1 MFPWLFPSIATLGL
15 SDRSYEFSAS
25 VIALRKWTYRCPYCW
40 VSLHQRSLLDSGA
53 AGGGAVTYCYRSL
66 SCDGHSL
73 VLCGCL
79 CLLVRAT
86 SVWLECTF
94 AEQSAVCFVPMGMR
108 PFPFSI
114 RVPCT
119 HSLCRILLCESG
131 STCAPSFNAC
141 SISLD
146 PFAAALRFWSLSCLT
161 DGDCGRCLHTVIGLC
176 GPHPR
181 PLLLAMLCSLCGL
194 FMLCFLRGLSVW
206 NPAHLESAHFFAWV
220 RSRSFADTNSL
231 SRVFALPKKS
241 GAIQPQS
248 DVGHSRGYHVVGRQL
263 LMRFRCSVS
272 IAPVLS
278 GIMLGGSWGFGASIR
293 RIDFSSLGAH
303 RVICSLKTSL
313 QMHFGCS
320 PDLTMLLAMLDL
332 RHPRQNSSPSGFL
345 YACAACSVS
354 EFALREAGRCL
365 VHNPQDRLQ
374 LRAQCSRRRLPLL
387 IPQFRPFISP
397 SSIPSVLAAALQ
409 SAVPSIAV

>member
-1 MFPWLFPSIATLGL
+1 VAFPLQCYAWFVGSLIRILCVGYCVAEMDLPVSILLGQF
-15 SDRSYEFSAS
+15 D
-25 VIALRKWTYRCPYCW
+25 
-40 VSLHQRSLLDSGA
+40 QRSLLVSGA
-53 AGGGAVTYCYRSL
+53 AGGGVVTYCYRSL

-108 PFPFSI
+108 PSPFSI

-131 STCAPSFNAC
+131 STCVPSFNAC

-206 NPAHLESAHFFAWV
+206 NPAHLESAHFFAGV
-220 RSRSFADTNSL
+220 RSRSFADTN
-231 SRVFALPKKS
+231 FAEP
-241 GAIQPQS
+241 G
-248 DVGHSRGYHVVGRQL
+248 V
-263 LMRFRCSVS
+263 C
-272 IAPVLS
+272 
-278 GIMLGGSWGFGASIR
+278 
-293 RIDFSSLGAH
+293 
-303 RVICSLKTSL
+303 
-313 QMHFGCS
+313 
-320 PDLTMLLAMLDL
+320 
-332 RHPRQNSSPSGFL
+332 
-345 YACAACSVS
+345 
-354 EFALREAGRCL
+354 FA
-365 VHNPQDRLQ
+365 
-374 LRAQCSRRRLPLL
+374 
-387 IPQFRPFISP
+387 
-397 SSIPSVLAAALQ
+397 
-409 SAVPSIAV
+409 

>member
-1 MFPWLFPSIATLGL
+1 MPSIALCA
-15 SDRSYEFSAS
+15 SYRWAC
-25 VIALRKWTYRCPYCW
+25 A
-40 VSLHQRSLLDSGA
+40 
-53 AGGGAVTYCYRSL
+53 
-66 SCDGHSL
+66 
-73 VLCGCL
+73 
-79 CLLVRAT
+79 
-86 SVWLECTF
+86 
-94 AEQSAVCFVPMGMR
+94 

-146 PFAAALRFWSLSCLT
+146 PFAAALRFWSLLSN
-161 DGDCGRCLHTVIGLC
+161 GRRL
-176 GPHPR
+176 R
-181 PLLLAMLCSLCGL
+181 SL
-194 FMLCFLRGLSVW
+194 FAS
-206 NPAHLESAHFFAWV
+206 LERHYA
-220 RSRSFADTNSL
+220 RRIL
-231 SRVFALPKKS
+231 
-241 GAIQPQS
+241 
-248 DVGHSRGYHVVGRQL
+248 
-263 LMRFRCSVS
+263 
-272 IAPVLS
+272 
-278 GIMLGGSWGFGASIR
+278 GFGASIR

-303 RVICSLKTSL
+303 RVIRSLKTSL

-320 PDLTMLLAMLDL
+320 PDLTMLLPMLDL
-332 RHPRQNSSPSGFL
+332 RHPRQNSSPTGFL